1 MLNKRTYLGFEPHPS
16 LVFVLGPGSWLTGG
30 LRETNWSRGLF
41 CAKIITS
48 QYHHGHRLQQTGPVL
63 RKKIKRGEKN
73 NNYVILFSE
82 SLNAG

>member
-1 MLNKRTYLGFEPHPS
+1 VKQT
-16 LVFVLGPGSWLTGG
+16 GPGAFAQTQ
-30 LRETNWSRGLF
+30 
-41 CAKIITS
+41 IIIS

-63 RKKIKRGEKN
+63 RKKIKREEKN